1 MKTFKVGAIIQI
13 IYFLICL
20 IVIICMPIYGVFHDT
35 SLGDIIFRIGDI
47 FFLVATFI
55 PIGLVGTAI
64 NIWGSGALDLKKSK
78 KALVWMIAS
87 PIILFM
93 SWYLALG
100 SFIYYTGGV

>member
-1 MKTFKVGAIIQI
+1 MKNFKAGAIIQI
-13 IYFLICL
+13 VYFLICL

-64 NIWGSGALDLKKSK
+64 NIWGSGTSDLKKSK

-87 PIILFM
+87 PIILFI